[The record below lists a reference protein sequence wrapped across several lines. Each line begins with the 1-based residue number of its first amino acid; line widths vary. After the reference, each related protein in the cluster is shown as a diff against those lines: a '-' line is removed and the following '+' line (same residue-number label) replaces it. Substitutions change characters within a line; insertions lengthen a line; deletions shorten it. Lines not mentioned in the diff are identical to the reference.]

1 MIGWVI
7 GRCAPRYEQ
16 ILAKDIADISKT
28 IQIPTYI
35 PVHLF
40 FRSVSRYTPLRRPVR
55 ELIAPRVVFIQAGF
69 SNIKRVQALRTCEG
83 IVLDDN
89 FEPYAI
95 PHDAMAGF
103 MVAVDRVNF
112 FVEQMEQEALGRI
125 TEAKKTTWRKLA
137 DETRDK
143 LNYLLF
149 GKVRD

>member
-7 GRCAPRYEQ
+7 GRCAHQKEHKFQ
-16 ILAKDIADISKT
+16 QDIADISKNAP
-28 IQIPTYI
+28 IPTYI

-69 SNIKRVQALRTCEG
+69 SNIKRVRALRTCEG

-89 FEPYAI
+89 FEPYVI
-95 PHDAMAGF
+95 PHDAMTQF
-103 MVAVDRVNF
+103 MIAVDRTNL

-125 TEAKKTTWRKLA
+125 EASKKTTWRKLA

-143 LNYLLF
+143 LNYMLF
-149 GKVRD
+149 GKIRD